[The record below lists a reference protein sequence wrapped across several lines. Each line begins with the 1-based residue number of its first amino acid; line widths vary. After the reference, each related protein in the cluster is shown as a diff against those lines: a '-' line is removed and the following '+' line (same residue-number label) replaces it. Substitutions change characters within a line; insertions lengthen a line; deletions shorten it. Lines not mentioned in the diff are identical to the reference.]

1 MDSGFILV
9 PDVEVLLILRLAV
22 NIQLTSFFAGIVLW
36 KQVGGFKTILTERV
50 VEQVFVSMT
59 M

>member
-1 MDSGFILV
+1 MDFGSILV
-9 PDVEVLLILRLAV
+9 RGAGVLLILRLAV
-22 NIQLTSFFAGIVLW
+22 NIQLTSFFAGIALW